1 VFLARIL
8 NVRVG
13 GAWGPFVPV
22 TVDRVT
28 LDYVDDDA
36 EFTPQHYAFLVSDEV
51 FDAAYARLLEDRI
64 PIWAD
69 PHRERPGEINHH
81 FGGRG
86 VYFEDPSGHLMELL
100 TAPYGFDPP

>member
-1 VFLARIL
+1 MTVELNHTIVHAQDKHAAAEFLARIL

-36 EFTPQHYAFLVSDEV
+36 EFTPQQPLRRSGRVLRGSQRSPDG
-51 FDAAYARLLEDRI
+51 AA
-64 PIWAD
+64 
-69 PHRERPGEINHH
+69 HRSSLRFRSPLTSSRP
-81 FGGRG
+81 
-86 VYFEDPSGHLMELL
+86 
-100 TAPYGFDPP
+100 